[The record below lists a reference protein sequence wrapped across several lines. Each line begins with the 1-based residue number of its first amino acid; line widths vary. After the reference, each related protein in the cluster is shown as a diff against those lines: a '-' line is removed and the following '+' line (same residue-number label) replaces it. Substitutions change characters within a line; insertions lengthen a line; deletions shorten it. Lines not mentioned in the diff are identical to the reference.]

1 MPPRTSK
8 KEDAIS
14 QPVMKRKD
22 QQLASRSSNI
32 ASREKSQRL
41 MPLHS
46 RLMMQNAQRE
56 TIKGKESLRLKKV
69 KMAMERERE
78 TRRRRAVTRKMSQRR
93 KT

>member
-78 TRRRRAVTRKMSQRR
+78 TSLLRARSIALRER
-93 KT
+93 